1 MAMSKRERMIAI
13 GTGAAIALFA
23 GDRYVVTP
31 YFGARTAV
39 ANERKVV
46 TDRTE
51 DAQRTFNRQKRLN
64 RDWQAMVSG
73 GLKSD
78 AGDAEQQL
86 YEAVR
91 DWAREARLTVLTSDP
106 QRVARAD
113 RTQVV
118 RLRVTGTGTTA
129 SFSKLLWRIET
140 SALPLKVDE
149 FTLTSRSQGNDDLA
163 VSMAVSTIWIRP
175 PSADDAKGARPAAP
189 PRRPAG
195 GEDL

>member
-1 MAMSKRERMIAI
+1 MAMSKRERMIAV

-31 YFGARTAV
+31 YFAARDAV
-39 ANERKVV
+39 ASERKAVADRLDDA
-46 TDRTE
+46 DRTFKR
-51 DAQRTFNRQKRLN
+51 QRRLN
-64 RDWQAMVSG
+64 REWESMVSG

-91 DWAREARLTVLTSDP
+91 DFAREAGVTVLTSDP
-106 QRVARAD
+106 QRVTRAD

-118 RLRVTGTGTTA
+118 RLRVTGSGTTA

-175 PSADDAKGARPAAP
+175 PSAEDAKGARPAAP

-195 GEDL
+195 EDL

>member
-1 MAMSKRERMIAI
+1 MAMTQRERMIGI
-13 GTGAAIALFA
+13 VTGAAVGLFA
-23 GDRYVVTP
+23 VNRYALEP
-31 YFGARTAV
+31 YLANRKAV
-39 ANERKVV
+39 SDEAKLIAAQNNE
-46 TDRTE
+46 
-51 DAQRTFNRQKRLN
+51 AQKTFNKQKRLN
-64 RDWQAMVSG
+64 KEWQAMVSG

-106 QRVARAD
+106 QRIAQKD

-129 SFSKLLWRIET
+129 QFAQLLWNIET
-140 SALPLKVDE
+140 SALPVKVDE
-149 FTLTSRSQGNDDLA
+149 FSLTSRSQGNDDLA
-163 VSMAVSTIWIRP
+163 VTMAVSTIWIRP
-175 PSADDAKGARPAAP
+175 PSPDDLKAKPGLA

>member
-1 MAMSKRERMIAI
+1 MAMSKRERLIAI
-13 GTGAAIALFA
+13 GTGAAVALFA

-31 YFGARTAV
+31 YFEARAAV
-39 ANERKVV
+39 AKEREAVSG
-46 TDRTE
+46 RME

-64 RDWQAMVSG
+64 RDWEEMVTG
-73 GLKSD
+73 GLKSN

-91 DWAREARLTVLTSDP
+91 EWAREAGVTIQNSDP
-106 QRVARAD
+106 QRVPRAD
-113 RTQVV
+113 RTQIV
-118 RLRVTGTGTTA
+118 RLRVSGSGTTA
-129 SFSKLLWRIET
+129 AFSKLLWRIET
-140 SALPLKVDE
+140 SALPVKVDE

-175 PSADDAKGARPAAP
+175 PGADDAKGARPAAP

-195 GEDL
+195 GEEL